1 MARFRPTLVGAGG
14 EAGLDE
20 FGVGGKPLTHM
31 LDQHASNFTRPRLRV
46 ESERNTAHR
55 IGGVLG
61 VTSRPPLGL
70 PSQNP
75 AGWPLRGFPI
85 WSRVY
90 AGVLGFPGQVLQTG
104 LHTP

>member
-1 MARFRPTLVGAGG
+1 MLDFVNQLEPDGG
-14 EAGLDE
+14 LSAEDGRRV
-20 FGVGGKPLTHM
+20 GVGGKPLTHM

-46 ESERNTAHR
+46 ESERITAHR

-85 WSRVY
+85 WSRV
-90 AGVLGFPGQVLQTG
+90 
-104 LHTP
+104 